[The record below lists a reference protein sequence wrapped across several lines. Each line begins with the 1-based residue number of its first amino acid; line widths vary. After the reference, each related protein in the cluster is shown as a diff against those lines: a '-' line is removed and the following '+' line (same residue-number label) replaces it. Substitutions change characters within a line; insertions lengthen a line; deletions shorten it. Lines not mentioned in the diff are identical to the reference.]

1 MAPTASINVR
11 PTKTLLPARL
21 LLSHGAGK
29 DPVPGIWANSL
40 GPPCERISRQRARE
54 KSRAPPLV
62 WLDKKVTEILFLKT
76 WFFLYVETISKGIA
90 TLIYCKKP
98 LDSANLCAARPYLY
112 ACHRL
117 WPSGGDGGRQAA
129 WDWTT
134 TPTKSSAGELDLP
147 KYLPSSLLS
156 LSSPCLSLCVFWG
169 MQIYVSVFILKQTKL
184 FALKMLSIQI
194 SGEEKPVSG
203 CYALKQNKARQRNSR
218 FITKLKPP
226 VPVKQFALSM
236 VIIPWGRLC
245 EPLTHGLH
253 FSSEMQLSL
262 ARR

>member
-11 PTKTLLPARL
+11 PTKTLLPAWL

-40 GPPCERISRQRARE
+40 GPPCERISRKRARE
-54 KSRAPPLV
+54 NSRDPPSCLT
-62 WLDKKVTEILFLKT
+62 WQESQTEILFLKT

-90 TLIYCKKP
+90 THIYCKKP

-112 ACHRL
+112 ACHWL
-117 WPSGGDGGRQAA
+117 WPSGGHSGRQAV
-129 WDWTT
+129 WDRTMT
-134 TPTKSSAGELDLP
+134 SAKSSAGELDLP
-147 KYLPSSLLS
+147 KYLASSLLS

-169 MQIYVSVFILKQTKL
+169 MQIYISIFILKQTKL
-184 FALKMLSIQI
+184 FALEMLSIQI

-218 FITKLKPP
+218 FITKLKP
-226 VPVKQFALSM
+226 QCL
-236 VIIPWGRLC
+236 RNNL
-245 EPLTHGLH
+245 L
-253 FSSEMQLSL
+253 
-262 ARR
+262 